1 MSALISHF
9 TDYVRKIWI
18 KYRKI
23 VTSEC
28 LSVQVQSCEKAS
40 IIGQYS
46 TIRCTVQWCTVQ
58 YPAYCTLV
66 ARNRPDCLQ
75 FERVIVH
82 VFCVLVFWLSKTI
95 HLDFNGQNMFS
106 DLGKVV
112 QCVFHELLMYFH
124 F

>member
-1 MSALISHF
+1 MSALISDF

-46 TIRCTVQWCTVQ
+46 TIQCTILVYIQYSTLHTV
-58 YPAYCTLV
+58 LWS
-66 ARNRPDCLQ
+66 
-75 FERVIVH
+75 RV
-82 VFCVLVFWLSKTI
+82 T
-95 HLDFNGQNMFS
+95 
-106 DLGKVV
+106 DLIASSLR
-112 QCVFHELLMYFH
+112 E
-124 F
+124 